1 MPFRRRRR
9 PKRLRTQD
17 AQLETEQPF
26 VAVLDYGIGNLRSA
40 QKGLERAGARAV
52 LTAEKDLIARAD
64 ALVLPGVGAFG
75 PCMDAMDATGLTR
88 LTRDAIEAG
97 TPFLAIC
104 VGMQLLYEG
113 SEESPGRTGLG
124 VMPGIV
130 KRLPDSVKRP
140 QMQWNR
146 LEVIKAGG
154 LLDALEREWMYFVH
168 SYCVPYSPYVTASCD
183 YGGDVAAVIE
193 RENLAATQFHP
204 EKSSLAGLLLLE
216 NFVDCLS

>member
-1 MPFRRRRR
+1 MSEA
-9 PKRLRTQD
+9 RLNAD
-17 AQLETEQPF
+17 QPF

-40 QKGLERAGARAV
+40 QKGLERAGATAV
-52 LTAEKDLIARAD
+52 LTAERDLIARAD

-75 PCMDAMDATGLTR
+75 PCMDAMDETGLTR
-88 LTRDAIEAG
+88 LAQDAIEAG

-113 SEESPGRTGLG
+113 SEESPGRAGLG
-124 VMPGIV
+124 VMPGVV
-130 KRLPDSVKRP
+130 KLLPDSVKRP

-146 LEVIKAGG
+146 LEVIQASG
-154 LLDALEREWMYFVH
+154 LLQALEGEWMYFVH
-168 SYCVPYSPYVTASCD
+168 SYCVPYSPHVTAACD

-204 EKSSLAGLLLLE
+204 EKSSLAGLRLLA
-216 NFVDCLS
+216 NFVDSLR